1 MAKPLS
7 AAADLD
13 GTIVSYGDGAVR
25 FNPSF
30 TLSLARA
37 GDKVINIITNQ
48 GGLVFGLRTAAQV
61 AERLRVAT
69 EGLAAA
75 GVKVNAVYICT
86 AHPKASAEKCEAAAA
101 QLRELLPN
109 AHVFSGI
116 EYRKPNAAMLVAA
129 KATKYYGD
137 SDEDAAAARNAGIPY
152 VKIERFA

>member
-1 MAKPLS
+1 MAKQLP
-7 AAADLD
+7 AADLD
-13 GTIVSYGDGAVR
+13 GTIVSYGDSAVR

-30 TLSLARA
+30 ALSLAHA

-61 AERLRVAT
+61 AERVRVAT

-75 GVKVNAVYICT
+75 GAKVNAVYICT
-86 AHPKASAEKCEAAAA
+86 AHPKASAKKCEAAAA
-101 QLRELLPN
+101 QLRELMPN
-109 AHVFSGI
+109 AHVFGGI
-116 EYRKPNAAMLVAA
+116 EYRKPNASMLAAA
-129 KATKYYGD
+129 KASKYYGD